1 MQAPAAGGSSAA
13 AAAPQGTAAAQPQPV
28 IPGVAPAHAGAPLA
42 GDPMAAA
49 LAAAQQFLGFM
60 SHAGVNPGGFPPG
73 PAPGLFAPPGAPQGP
88 ARPGSAAAM
97 FSPDHHQMR
106 PGEGP
111 ASRGAT
117 PGVGGEMA
125 GATYNRKDKRCAA
138 LSAHHHRVVVF
149 LIFGHVARSR
159 DVSRGLSV
167 REISR
172 ASKTGRAVQSSNA
185 HHSSGNTAL
194 KNNMPKWIGRSLLA
208 GIAPAR

>member
-138 LSAHHHRVVVF
+138 LSAHHHRVV
-149 LIFGHVARSR
+149 
-159 DVSRGLSV
+159 
-167 REISR
+167 
-172 ASKTGRAVQSSNA
+172 
-185 HHSSGNTAL
+185 
-194 KNNMPKWIGRSLLA
+194 
-208 GIAPAR
+208 APARRVRPAPTPSPRANFSRGSTGDAAASQPALVSPKLAFKMRSKLPTRTRPLVAHRRHRNRPD

>member
-1 MQAPAAGGSSAA
+1 
-13 AAAPQGTAAAQPQPV
+13 
-28 IPGVAPAHAGAPLA
+28 
-42 GDPMAAA
+42 MAAA

-97 FSPDHHQMR
+97 FAPDHHQMR

-111 ASRGAT
+111 ASRGGT

-138 LSAHHHRVVVF
+138 LSAHHHRVF
-149 LIFGHVARSR
+149 PPARR
-159 DVSRGLSV
+159 VRRAPTRPPRANFSRGSIDRTSQPEKEPFAFKMRSNEIAHLTRGNP
-167 REISR
+167 RER
-172 ASKTGRAVQSSNA
+172 TLVEPTKQT
-185 HHSSGNTAL
+185 
-194 KNNMPKWIGRSLLA
+194 KNRPN
-208 GIAPAR
+208 